1 MSQEPQTSERANG
14 ARPWPNA
21 NAWCYLVIATGGLIG
36 TALFNIK
43 GALNPIGGPD
53 AIVSTLFGNPL
64 SASLSIDL
72 LVAASAASIFM
83 VVEGRRLGM
92 RLPWL
97 YVVASFVTAIAFTF
111 PLFLAVRERHLTT
124 TRLSVGH

>member
-1 MSQEPQTSERANG
+1 MTQGTDAKVRRTRALS
-14 ARPWPNA
+14 WPNA
-21 NAWCYLVIATGGLIG
+21 AAWCYLIAAAGGLIG
-36 TALFNIK
+36 TAIYNIQ

-53 AIVSTLFGNPL
+53 AIVGTLFGNPL

-83 VVEGRRLGM
+83 ILEGRRLGM

-97 YVVASFVTAIAFTF
+97 YVVGSFVTAIAFTF
-111 PLFLAVRERHLTT
+111 PLFLAVRERHLH
-124 TRLSVGH
+124 SVDTPKNP